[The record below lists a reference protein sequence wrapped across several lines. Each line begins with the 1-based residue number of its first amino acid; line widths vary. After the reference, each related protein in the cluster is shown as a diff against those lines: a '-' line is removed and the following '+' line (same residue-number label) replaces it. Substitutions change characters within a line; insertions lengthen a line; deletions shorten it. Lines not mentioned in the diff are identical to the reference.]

1 MAISEVL
8 NTGSL
13 KPFSP
18 PSTFG
23 INSTFYIMY
32 FVCNLK
38 PLYFQS
44 GAIHIWIHLQIA
56 ELRNEVIIFKWL
68 RRTVFAYKWCF
79 GKILSAA
86 QSPLQWMYFSAFKNT
101 KKIRTEDR
109 YNYKMLLHYFLS
121 NSDLLC
127 KQSCRLYQSFCK
139 CIFQGCI
146 WICLLNLSIHKNT
159 VLLYW
164 KGLLY
169 KKWSSTIIRKA
180 DGWLDIATLIQKN
193 YYSHQLLLTYK
204 EIIWRTRI
212 QLSICWLMMYDMYL
226 ILILSNDLVSMQY
239 ILQA

>member
-1 MAISEVL
+1 MVSTAHSISCISYVIWSRCIFKAGRYTYE
-8 NTGSL
+8 
-13 KPFSP
+13 
-18 PSTFG
+18 
-23 INSTFYIMY
+23 YIY
-32 FVCNLK
+32 K
-38 PLYFQS
+38 
-44 GAIHIWIHLQIA
+44 A

-86 QSPLQWMYFSAFKNT
+86 QSQLQWMYFSAFKNT
-101 KKIRTEDR
+101 KKFRTEDR

-226 ILILSNDLVSMQY
+226 ILILSNDLVSMQ
-239 ILQA
+239 